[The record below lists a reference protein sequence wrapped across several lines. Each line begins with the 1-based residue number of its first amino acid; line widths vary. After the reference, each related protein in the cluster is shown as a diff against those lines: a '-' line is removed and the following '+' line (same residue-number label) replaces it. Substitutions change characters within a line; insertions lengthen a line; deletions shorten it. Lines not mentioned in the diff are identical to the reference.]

1 MNSLRF
7 AALFAICSAAHPQ
20 TVDSAALDRIISLAL
35 KQSGA
40 PSVSVSVV
48 RDGKIG
54 YTKAFGMAGIAA
66 GRGADA
72 NTRYAVGS
80 ISKEFTAAAILMLAE
95 QGKLSL
101 DDKVAK
107 YFPDLTRANE
117 VTIRQLLSHTAGY
130 EDYAPQDYIIPDW
143 THPTTPQ
150 AILGHWAKK
159 PLNFDPG
166 TRWQYSNTNYV
177 LAGEIFEKASGEH
190 LLDFLREH
198 IFNPLQMTTASGCD
212 AKSPLDAAAY
222 TRYALGPPRPVK
234 REAPGWYFAAG
245 ELCMIPADLSRWDI
259 AFLQKKLLSAHSYEE
274 FIHEVK
280 LADGK
285 PTHYA
290 LGLEIG
296 DSDGVRMIYHGG
308 EVSGFLALNEIFPDR
323 NVSVTVLSN
332 EDGLNLIGPLAR
344 SIASA
349 VMHTASASPDQDQM
363 RGILESLQK
372 GEIDRSIF
380 TSNANSYFSGVALAD
395 YQTSLE
401 PLGKLKSVSRVN
413 ESLRGGMTH
422 RSYKA
427 EFDAKT
433 VNLNVYVMP
442 DGKIEQF
449 LVEQQF

>member
-1 MNSLRF
+1 
-7 AALFAICSAAHPQ
+7 
-20 TVDSAALDRIISLAL
+20 
-35 KQSGA
+35 
-40 PSVSVSVV
+40 
-48 RDGKIG
+48 
-54 YTKAFGMAGIAA
+54 
-66 GRGADA
+66 
-72 NTRYAVGS
+72 
-80 ISKEFTAAAILMLAE
+80 
-95 QGKLSL
+95 
-101 DDKVAK
+101 
-107 YFPDLTRANE
+107 
-117 VTIRQLLSHTAGY
+117 
-130 EDYAPQDYIIPDW
+130 
-143 THPTTPQ
+143 
-150 AILGHWAKK
+150 
-159 PLNFDPG
+159 
-166 TRWQYSNTNYV
+166 
-177 LAGEIFEKASGEH
+177 
-190 LLDFLREH
+190 
-198 IFNPLQMTTASGCD
+198 
-212 AKSPLDAAAY
+212 
-222 TRYALGPPRPVK
+222 
-234 REAPGWYFAAG
+234 
-245 ELCMIPADLSRWDI
+245 
-259 AFLQKKLLSAHSYEE
+259 
-274 FIHEVK
+274 
-280 LADGK
+280 
-285 PTHYA
+285 
-290 LGLEIG
+290 
-296 DSDGVRMIYHGG
+296 MIYHGG

-401 PLGKLKSVSRVN
+401 PLGKLKSVTRVN